1 MAEQHDQAGPKP
13 ESGAG
18 GKPKREISPARL
30 TANRA
35 NSLRSTG
42 PRTPLGK
49 SASKLNGLVHGMRAE
64 SDLLPG
70 EDPEALDRRIATWA
84 DELGAETES
93 ERYLAEAGAKA
104 SWRID
109 RCRGAEAAARSR
121 EGLRPGGDYDD
132 ALDEEAERLGD
143 RPRDDPAGAV
153 RQLRRSSA
161 GCRW

>member
-84 DELGAETES
+84 DELGAQTES
-93 ERYLAEAGAKA
+93 ERYLAEAAAKA

-109 RCRGAEAAARSR
+109 RCRGAEAASLSR
-121 EGLRPGGDYDD
+121 QVLKAGEDYDD
-132 ALDEEAERLGD
+132 DLAEEVERLGGGL
-143 RPRDDPAGAV
+143 RGDPPGAG
-153 RQLRRSSA
+153 
-161 GCRW
+161 GH